1 MAKIKAR
8 ECQNVEYKSSWHDEY
23 LKWICGFANAQGA
36 VMYFGVDDDHE
47 VVGLENVDR
56 LMEDIPNKIVTTMG
70 IVVDVNLHE
79 QDGLEY
85 IEVYVEP
92 SNIPIN
98 YRGKYY
104 YRSGSTMQELRGPA
118 LQQFVLKKMGR
129 SWDDVTNDRATIDD
143 LDKSAIDYFLRKGY
157 ENGRISDEERS
168 LPVET
173 LLQNLDLINEEGK
186 LKNAALLLF
195 AKRPQRY
202 FTSVRFN
209 IGRFSGSESNL
220 ITQDVIEGN
229 IIQMADRVM
238 EILKS
243 KYLTM
248 PITFKGMNRIEK
260 LEVPEEALREIL
272 YNAIIHKDYTGVH
285 IQMRVWDDYCEVWN
299 EGDLPVGFTPET
311 LLGQHASRP
320 RNRNI
325 ANAFFKAGFIDA
337 WGRGYKKIR
346 EGFEGAGLPMPKIES
361 AFGGVRVTFQRNNV
375 NVSKTAAEIIYER
388 QIPSDKDLSQALS
401 PVLSPVCPQLT
412 DSLLS
417 KIGAVIAAL
426 IQENGSIS
434 ELMEHAGEK
443 NKNRFRQNV
452 LNPLVITGLIELTI
466 PDIPNS
472 PKQKYALTEKGKAL
486 IQT

>member
-1 MAKIKAR
+1 MAKIQAR
-8 ECQNVEYKSSWHDEY
+8 ESQNVEYKSSWHDEY
-23 LKWICGFANAQGA
+23 LKWVCGFANAQGA

-85 IEVYVEP
+85 IEVVIEP

-129 SWDDVTNDRATIDD
+129 SWDDVTIDRATIDD

-157 ENGRISDEERS
+157 ENGRISDEERN
-168 LPVET
+168 LPIET
-173 LLQNLDLINEEGK
+173 LLQNLDLINEEGR

-248 PITFKGMNRIEK
+248 PITFKGLNRIEK

-299 EGDLPVGFTPET
+299 EGELPAGFTPET

-361 AFGGVRVTFQRNNV
+361 AFGGVMVTFQRNNV
-375 NVSKTAAEIIYER
+375 NTTGKTT
-388 QIPSDKDLSQALS
+388 QKTTQKML
-401 PVLSPVCPQLT
+401 
-412 DSLLS
+412 
-417 KIGAVIAAL
+417 
-426 IQENGSIS
+426 
-434 ELMEHAGEK
+434 ELMKK
-443 NKNRFRQNV
+443 NPYISTEELASICGLTRDGVNYNIRTLKTRG
-452 LNPLVITGLIELTI
+452 VIRRVGGRKEGYWMVVEI
-466 PDIPNS
+466 PGSEI
-472 PKQKYALTEKGKAL
+472 
-486 IQT
+486 